1 MLGNANGIDLNNS
14 PLSDLSRVGGLG
26 RVLALRL
33 IERRPIRRWRDVE
46 CIEGFDAELVNDLR
60 GSGAILGR
68 PNPALVTIQVLRSR
82 TLRQEKSSSL
92 AETAMPAGPKRLAR
106 NIFSGIGQDRD

>member
-14 PLSDLSRVGGLG
+14 PLGDLSRVGGLG

-46 CIEGFDAELVNDLR
+46 CIEGFDAELVTDLR
-60 GSGAILGR
+60 GSGAVLGR
-68 PNPALVTIQVLRSR
+68 PNPALVAIQVLRSR
-82 TLRQEKSSSL
+82 TLREKSSSPG
-92 AETAMPAGPKRLAR
+92 ETVMPAGPKRLAR

>member
-14 PLSDLSRVGGLG
+14 PLGDLSRVGGLG

-33 IERRPIRRWRDVE
+33 IERRPIRRWSDLKN
-46 CIEGFDAELVNDLR
+46 IEGFNAELVNDLR
-60 GSGAILGR
+60 GSGAQLGR
-68 PNPALVTIQVLRSR
+68 PNPAITTIRAIRSQNLQR
-82 TLRQEKSSSL
+82 AQNPSA
-92 AETAMPAGPKRLAR
+92 AETALPPGPKKLAR